1 MSFTPPST
9 VGDIIAIVNLA
20 LQIRQALS
28 DSRGASNDY
37 RDLINELDAFRCA
50 LAVVEDRIL
59 ASPPSDDIVR
69 HIRREATTCRRF
81 MQDFLGSIEGYKVLS
96 EKRQHSTWRK
106 ILWSFFKAKEV
117 GNFRQ
122 KISQRQVNIL
132 LYLGAMQAFTI
143 TSLYRC

>member
-9 VGDIIAIVNLA
+9 VGDILAIVNLA

-37 RDLINELDAFRCA
+37 RDLIDELDAFRSA
-50 LAVVEDRIL
+50 LAVIEDRIL
-59 ASPPSDDIVR
+59 AIPPGEDIVR

-81 MQDFLGSIEGYKVLS
+81 MQEFLGSIEGYKVLG
-96 EKRQHSTWRK
+96 EKRRHFIWRK

-117 GNFRQ
+117 RNFRQ
-122 KISQRQVNIL
+122 KLSQRQVIIL
-132 LYLGAMQAFTI
+132 LYLGAMRVFTI
-143 TSLYRC
+143 TSLCRC